1 MELREHQTRA
11 IEMCN
16 ASIDKGN
23 KRIMLA
29 APCSFGKTRV
39 AVEMLANAA
48 KQGKEGIFIC
58 DRIKLV
64 QQTID
69 EFDKHGIEAGVIQGW
84 DHPRAN
90 WHSPIQIA
98 SIQTLARRR
107 NWPMSRLIIIDEAH
121 VHYKTTSI
129 LMDKYKLVP
138 IIGLSATPFSKGL
151 GNHYQ
156 DLIVPITSRQLMDRG
171 FLAPVK
177 YFAGKKPSLKGVKTK
192 RLQSGASDYDP
203 NSLAERMEE
212 DTNLVGDIIK
222 NWLKHGE
229 NSQTIAFSPSI
240 NHSKTMVKM
249 FNEAGIPAEHIDGY
263 MPDEERQIL
272 YREHDEGKFKILS
285 CSKLLNTGYDAP
297 SVRCLIDAYP
307 TKSLASYVQR
317 IGRVLRLHE
326 DKPYAIVLDHASNVS
341 KLGFAEDVVP
351 DALHKGEKVYTEKDQ
366 TTERDKK
373 DPSTMDCPQCHQV
386 MKIPRCPCGYEL
398 PPQQLLK
405 SDKQILEEVVRNE
418 DRVSFY
424 RQLRAYAKQ
433 KKYKVGW
440 AGYQYKE
447 KYKEWPPQS
456 IQASVADGSSTYY
469 GKEVE
474 NFLKHLQIKRAKSVT
489 RNYRKAG

>member
-69 EFDKHGIEAGVIQGW
+69 EFDKHGIAAGVIQGW

-156 DLIVPITSRQLMDRG
+156 DLIVPI
-171 FLAPVK
+171 
-177 YFAGKKPSLKGVKTK
+177 
-192 RLQSGASDYDP
+192 
-203 NSLAERMEE
+203 
-212 DTNLVGDIIK
+212 
-222 NWLKHGE
+222 
-229 NSQTIAFSPSI
+229 
-240 NHSKTMVKM
+240 
-249 FNEAGIPAEHIDGY
+249 
-263 MPDEERQIL
+263 
-272 YREHDEGKFKILS
+272 
-285 CSKLLNTGYDAP
+285 
-297 SVRCLIDAYP
+297 
-307 TKSLASYVQR
+307 
-317 IGRVLRLHE
+317 
-326 DKPYAIVLDHASNVS
+326 
-341 KLGFAEDVVP
+341 
-351 DALHKGEKVYTEKDQ
+351 
-366 TTERDKK
+366 
-373 DPSTMDCPQCHQV
+373 
-386 MKIPRCPCGYEL
+386 
-398 PPQQLLK
+398 
-405 SDKQILEEVVRNE
+405 
-418 DRVSFY
+418 
-424 RQLRAYAKQ
+424 
-433 KKYKVGW
+433 
-440 AGYQYKE
+440 
-447 KYKEWPPQS
+447 
-456 IQASVADGSSTYY
+456 
-469 GKEVE
+469 
-474 NFLKHLQIKRAKSVT
+474 
-489 RNYRKAG
+489 